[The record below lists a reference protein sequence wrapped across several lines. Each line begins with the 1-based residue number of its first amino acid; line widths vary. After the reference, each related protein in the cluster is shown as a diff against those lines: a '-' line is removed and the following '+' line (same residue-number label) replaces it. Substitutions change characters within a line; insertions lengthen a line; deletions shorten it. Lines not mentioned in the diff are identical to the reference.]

1 MEADPELILKDARSI
16 LDARWRMA
24 QIAQGAAEVPDV
36 GVEDENLD
44 GLTDAVEVQE
54 APGAP
59 TKP

>member
-36 GVEDENLD
+36 EVEDENLD